1 MSEEKVRCRRCKAE
15 IFKSELCIKQDGTAG
30 DVCIP
35 CQSFLRAAAEKKKLE
50 KSKAEGGVP
59 FLATCNRCKKNKV
72 WPLDFIGGGNTC
84 TICSNYIQRT
94 GLEST
99 TPESYLKSKSD
110 WKKRNPDKVEEY
122 NKRRKEKK
130 KRDKL
135 KNPEKFNKIHR
146 ERMKKCRARKKAL
159 KEIEKIQEE
168 ENKKKKLERKLN
180 VKRGDWTDKIC
191 YYVSSRHG
199 DENYVLLVGPFQK
212 RKDALPVL
220 LEVIKRVKS
229 EDEDDNLYDVC
240 KRENGYKTGSLNE
253 EFGLNL
259 K

>member
-15 IFKSELCIKQDGTAG
+15 VLKSELCIKQDGTAG
-30 DVCIP
+30 NVCIP
-35 CQSFLRAAAEKKKLE
+35 CQLLLRAEAE

-59 FLATCNRCKKNKV
+59 FIAVCKRCKKKKV

-84 TICSNYIQRT
+84 TVCSNYIQRT

-99 TPESYLKSKSD
+99 TPESQLKYADS
-110 WKKRNPDKVEEY
+110 WRKRNPDKVREY
-122 NKRRKEKK
+122 NRLRRE
-130 KRDKL
+130 REKL
-135 KNPEKFNKIHR
+135 KNPEKLKQINK
-146 ERMKKCRARKKAL
+146 KKVQKCRARKKAL
-159 KEIEKIQEE
+159 KEIEKMRIEE
-168 ENKKKKLERKLN
+168 DKKKKLERKLN

-220 LEVIKRVKS
+220 LEVIKRVKT
-229 EDEDDNLYDVC
+229 EDEDNNLYDVC
-240 KRENGYKTGSLNE
+240 KRENGYKTGSLNR
-253 EFGLNL
+253 EFNIG
-259 K
+259 